1 VEQPHDKG
9 SVLYKYQTQCC
20 KNNIESSTAPKV
32 LPLFHIPFWN
42 KKSLSIPFDLI
53 GICLFFPYQL
63 SRVKIVMLP
72 EQRLLNQNTSNSAK
86 KSSALDTNQLASLQ
100 QSVADY
106 SSLQLA
112 WASGY
117 LAAKSE
123 QGQHAQIA
131 PVAAAIAAKTLT
143 ILYASQTG
151 NAKGVASQLEKS
163 AKAAGIFVVLKNITD
178 YKAKSLKSE
187 SHLLIVASTN
197 GEGEP
202 PDDAI
207 EFHEFLLGKKA
218 PTLPNLN
225 YSVVALGDSSYEFF
239 CQTGK
244 DIDERLKTLGAK
256 QIYPRLDCDVD
267 YDSECESWTL
277 SIIESLKEEL
287 TQADAALTPVSYIGD
302 FPTAIVTSQ
311 YSKQNPLAAEF
322 SLSQKITGRE
332 SAKDVRHIEIDLGE
346 SGLSY
351 QVGDAL
357 GVWFKNDE
365 ALVVKL
371 LTELN
376 FSGDEKIT
384 LKVSGDIQVLS
395 LKEALLNQL
404 EITQTASSFVEF
416 WAQHSQNSKLLAIA
430 SDKNSARE
438 FANDH
443 QIIDL
448 VKLARADVD
457 TQSFV
462 NALRKITPRLYSIA
476 SSQSEVENE
485 VHLTVGVVSFDANGD
500 TRTGGAS
507 GFLANRLTEGQKVR
521 VFVEHNDNFRLPQS
535 DDTPVIMIGPGT
547 GVAPFRAFMQEREAR
562 DASGDN
568 WMFFGDQTFT
578 QDFLYQVE
586 WQNYLKSGL
595 LTRMDVAF
603 SRDQAEKIY
612 VQDRLKEQASE
623 VFSWLERGAHLYIC
637 GDANHM
643 AKDVH
648 QTLLEIIQEYGKLST
663 AQAED
668 YLKSLRSN
676 KRYQK
681 DVY

>member
-1 VEQPHDKG
+1 
-9 SVLYKYQTQCC
+9 
-20 KNNIESSTAPKV
+20 
-32 LPLFHIPFWN
+32 
-42 KKSLSIPFDLI
+42 
-53 GICLFFPYQL
+53 
-63 SRVKIVMLP
+63 MLP
-72 EQRLLNQNTSNSAK
+72 EQRLLNQNTSNSANN
-86 KSSALDTNQLASLQ
+86 SSALDANQ
-100 QSVADY
+100 
-106 SSLQLA
+106 
-112 WASGY
+112 SGY

-123 QGQHAQIA
+123 PGHNAQIA
-131 PVAAAIAAKTLT
+131 PAAAVVAAKTLT

-151 NAKGVASQLEKS
+151 NAKGVASKLEQS
-163 AKAAGIFVVLKNITD
+163 AKAAGINVVLKNIAD
-178 YKAKSLKSE
+178 YKAKGLKNE

-197 GEGEP
+197 GEGEA

-207 EFHEFLLGKKA
+207 EFHEYLLGKKA
-218 PTLPNLN
+218 PKLPNLN
-225 YSVVALGDSSYEFF
+225 YSVLALGDSSYEFF

-244 DIDERLKTLGAK
+244 DFDERLQALGAK
-256 QIYPRLDCDVD
+256 QVTPRVDCDVD

-277 SIIESLKEEL
+277 SIVESLKDEL
-287 TQADAALTPVSYIGD
+287 TQVSAGLANVVD
-302 FPTAIVTSQ
+302 LPTAGAASQ
-311 YSKQNPLAAEF
+311 YSKQNPFAAEF
-322 SLSQKITGRE
+322 SLSQKITGRD

-346 SGLSY
+346 SGLTY

-357 GVWFKNDE
+357 GVWFENDE
-365 ALVVKL
+365 ALVSKL
-371 LTELN
+371 LNELS
-376 FSGDEKIT
+376 FSGDEKIS
-384 LKVSGDIQVLS
+384 LKVSGNEQEFT
-395 LKEALLNQL
+395 LKDALISQL
-404 EITQTASSFVEF
+404 EITQTAPSFIEF
-416 WAQHSQNSKLLAIA
+416 WAELSKDSKLVTVA

-438 FANDH
+438 FAGEH
-443 QIIDL
+443 QIID
-448 VKLARADVD
+448 VVSLAKADIEPQTFVD
-457 TQSFV
+457 
-462 NALRKITPRLYSIA
+462 ALRKITPRLYSIA
-476 SSQSEVENE
+476 SAQAEVEEE
-485 VHLTVGVVSFDANGD
+485 VHLTVGLVSFDANGEP
-500 TRTGGAS
+500 RTGGAS
-507 GFLANRLTEGQKVR
+507 SFLANRLEEGQKVR

-603 SRDQAEKIY
+603 SRDQAEKVY

-623 VFSWLERGAHLYIC
+623 VFAWLERGAHLYIC
-637 GDANHM
+637 GDANRM

-648 QTLLEIIQEYGKLST
+648 QTLNEIIQEHGKLS
-663 AQAED
+663 AEQAED

>member
-1 VEQPHDKG
+1 
-9 SVLYKYQTQCC
+9 
-20 KNNIESSTAPKV
+20 
-32 LPLFHIPFWN
+32 
-42 KKSLSIPFDLI
+42 
-53 GICLFFPYQL
+53 
-63 SRVKIVMLP
+63 MLP
-72 EQRLLNQNTSNSAK
+72 EQRLLNQNTSGSANN
-86 KSSALDTNQLASLQ
+86 SSALNANQLAALQ

-123 QGQHAQIA
+123 QGQNAQAA
-131 PVAAAIAAKTLT
+131 PVQAQASAPAKTLT

-151 NAKGVASQLEKS
+151 NAKGVAGQLEKS
-163 AKAAGIFVVLKNITD
+163 AKAAGINVVLKNVAD
-178 YKAKSLKSE
+178 FKAKSLKNE
-187 SHLLIVASTN
+187 THLLIVASTN

-218 PTLPNLN
+218 PKLSNLS
-225 YSVVALGDSSYEFF
+225 YSVLALGDSSYEFF

-244 DIDERLKTLGAK
+244 EFDERLQALGAK
-256 QIYPRLDCDVD
+256 QIAPRVDCDVD
-267 YDSECESWTL
+267 YDSDSESWTL
-277 SIIESLKEEL
+277 SIVETLKEEL
-287 TQADAALTPVSYIGD
+287 TQSDATLAPIIDL
-302 FPTAIVTSQ
+302 PTAGAESE

-322 SLSQKITGRE
+322 SLSQKITGRD

-357 GVWFKNDE
+357 GVWFEND
-365 ALVVKL
+365 ANLVAELVATLGLTGEEKVKL
-371 LTELN
+371 KVDGAAQELTLT
-376 FSGDEKIT
+376 D
-384 LKVSGDIQVLS
+384 
-395 LKEALLNQL
+395 ALTTQL
-404 EITQTASSFVEF
+404 EITQTAPAFIEF
-416 WAQHSQNSKLLAIA
+416 WAKVSGNKALSAVA
-430 SDKNSARE
+430 SDKNAARE
-438 FANDH
+438 YAGEH
-443 QIIDL
+443 QIIDV
-448 VKLARADVD
+448 VKTAKADVD
-457 TQSFV
+457 AQCFIE
-462 NALRKITPRLYSIA
+462 ALRKLTPRLYSIA
-476 SSQSEVENE
+476 SAQAEVEEE
-485 VHLTVGVVSFDANGD
+485 VHLTVGVVSYDTNGE

-507 GFLANRLTEGQKVR
+507 GFLANRLEEGQKVR
-521 VFVEHNDNFRLPQS
+521 VFVEHNDNFRLPAS

-547 GVAPFRAFMQEREAR
+547 GVAPFRAFLQEREAR

-603 SRDQAEKIY
+603 SRDQAEKVY
-612 VQDRLKEQASE
+612 VQDRLKEQASD
-623 VFSWLERGAHLYIC
+623 VFAWLERGAHLYIC
-637 GDANHM
+637 GDANRM

-648 QTLLEIIQEYGKLST
+648 NTLIEIIQEHGKLT
-663 AQAED
+663 AEQAED

>member
-1 VEQPHDKG
+1 
-9 SVLYKYQTQCC
+9 
-20 KNNIESSTAPKV
+20 
-32 LPLFHIPFWN
+32 
-42 KKSLSIPFDLI
+42 
-53 GICLFFPYQL
+53 
-63 SRVKIVMLP
+63 VKIVMLP
-72 EQRLLNQNTSNSAK
+72 EQRLLNQNTSNSANN
-86 KSSALDTNQLASLQ
+86 SSALDTNQLASLQ
-100 QSVADY
+100 QSIADY

-123 QGQHAQIA
+123 QGQNAQLA
-131 PVAAAIAAKTLT
+131 PVATTVTAKTLT

-163 AKAAGIFVVLKNITD
+163 AKAAGITVILKNIAD
-178 YKAKSLKSE
+178 YKAKSLKNE

-197 GEGEP
+197 GEGEA

-218 PTLPNLN
+218 PKLPNLS
-225 YSVVALGDSSYEFF
+225 YSVLALGDSSYEFF

-244 DIDERLKTLGAK
+244 DFDERLQALGAK
-256 QIYPRLDCDVD
+256 QVAPRVDCDVD

-277 SIIESLKEEL
+277 SIVESLKDEL
-287 TQADAALTPVSYIGD
+287 TQADAALTPVSYISD
-302 FPTAIVTSQ
+302 LPTAGATSQ
-311 YSKQNPLAAEF
+311 YSKQNPFAAEF
-322 SLSQKITGRE
+322 LLSQKITGRD
-332 SAKDVRHIEIDLGE
+332 SAKDVRHIEIDLTE
-346 SGLSY
+346 SGLTY

-357 GVWFKNDE
+357 GVWFENDE
-365 ALVVKL
+365 TLVAKL

-376 FSGDEKIT
+376 FSGDERIT
-384 LKVSGDIQVLS
+384 LKISGEVQELS
-395 LKEALLNQL
+395 LQEALVSQL
-404 EITQTASSFVEF
+404 EITQTAPAFIEF
-416 WAQHSQNSKLLAIA
+416 WAQHSQDSKLLALA

-438 FANDH
+438 FAGEH
-443 QIIDL
+443 QVID
-448 VKLARADVD
+448 VVNLAKADVD
-457 TQSFV
+457 AQSFV

-476 SSQSEVENE
+476 SAQSEVEE
-485 VHLTVGVVSFDANGD
+485 EGHLTVGLVSFDVNGD

-507 GFLANRLTEGQKVR
+507 GFLANRLAEGQKVR

-562 DASGDN
+562 DATGDN

-637 GDANHM
+637 GDANRM

-648 QTLLEIIQEYGKLST
+648 QTLVEIIQEHGKLS
-663 AQAED
+663 AEQAED

>member
-1 VEQPHDKG
+1 MPQEPLSLQQN
-9 SVLYKYQTQCC
+9 LQ
-20 KNNIESSTAPKV
+20 ST
-32 LPLFHIPFWN
+32 
-42 KKSLSIPFDLI
+42 
-53 GICLFFPYQL
+53 
-63 SRVKIVMLP
+63 
-72 EQRLLNQNTSNSAK
+72 
-86 KSSALDTNQLASLQ
+86 SSALDVNQLSLLQ
-100 QSVADY
+100 QATSSY

-123 QGQHAQIA
+123 SGQSPKLSPALA
-131 PVAAAIAAKTLT
+131 PVAAKILT

-151 NAKGVASQLEKS
+151 NAKGVASKLAQS
-163 AKAAGIFVVLKNITD
+163 AKAAGISVVLKNTAD
-178 YKAKSLKSE
+178 YKAKSIKNE
-187 SHLLIVASTN
+187 THLLIVASTN
-197 GEGEP
+197 GEGEA

-218 PTLPNLN
+218 PKLTNLS
-225 YSVVALGDSSYEFF
+225 YSVLALGDSSYEFF

-244 DIDERLKTLGAK
+244 DFDERLQALGAK
-256 QIYPRLDCDVD
+256 QVAPRIDCDVD
-267 YDSECESWTL
+267 YDSDSDSWTL

-287 TQADAALTPVSYIGD
+287 IQSNASLAAVVDL
-302 FPTAIVTSQ
+302 PTAGATSQ
-311 YSKQNPLAAEF
+311 YSKQNPYAAEF
-322 SLSQKITGRE
+322 SLSQKITGRD
-332 SAKDVRHIEIDLGE
+332 SAKDVRHIEVDLGE
-346 SGLSY
+346 SGLTY

-357 GVWFKNDE
+357 GVWFEND
-365 ALVVKL
+365 ANLVAELIATLTLTGEEQVKL
-371 LTELN
+371 KVDGENQVFSLT
-376 FSGDEKIT
+376 D
-384 LKVSGDIQVLS
+384 
-395 LKEALLNQL
+395 ALTTKL
-404 EITQTASSFVEF
+404 EITQTAPAFVEF
-416 WAQHSQNSKLLAIA
+416 WAKISGDKVLTAIA
-430 SDKNSARE
+430 ADKNAARE
-438 FANDH
+438 YAGEH
-443 QIIDL
+443 QIIDV
-448 VKLARADVD
+448 VKAAI
-457 TQSFV
+457 TEIEPQSFV
-462 NALRKITPRLYSIA
+462 EALRKITPRLYSIA
-476 SSQSEVENE
+476 SAQSEVEEE
-485 VHLTVGVVSFDANGD
+485 VHLTVGLVSFDANGEP
-500 TRTGGAS
+500 RTGGAS
-507 GFLANRLTEGQKVR
+507 SFLANRLEEGQKVR

-603 SRDQAEKIY
+603 SRDQAEKVY

-623 VFSWLERGAHLYIC
+623 VFAWLERGAHLYIC
-637 GDANHM
+637 GDANRM

-648 QTLLEIIQEYGKLST
+648 QTLVDIIAEHGKLSVE
-663 AQAED
+663 QAED

>member
-1 VEQPHDKG
+1 
-9 SVLYKYQTQCC
+9 
-20 KNNIESSTAPKV
+20 
-32 LPLFHIPFWN
+32 
-42 KKSLSIPFDLI
+42 
-53 GICLFFPYQL
+53 
-63 SRVKIVMLP
+63 MLP
-72 EQRLLNQNTSNSAK
+72 EQRLLNQNTSNSANN
-86 KSSALDTNQLASLQ
+86 SSALDANQLASLQ
-100 QSVADY
+100 QTVADY

-123 QGQHAQIA
+123 QGHNAQIA
-131 PVAAAIAAKTLT
+131 PSALAVAAKTLT

-151 NAKGVASQLEKS
+151 NAKGVASKLEKS
-163 AKAAGIFVVLKNITD
+163 AKAAGINVVLKNIAD
-178 YKAKSLKSE
+178 YKAKGLKNE

-197 GEGEP
+197 GEGEA

-207 EFHEFLLGKKA
+207 EFHEYLLGKKA
-218 PTLPNLN
+218 PKLPNLS
-225 YSVVALGDSSYEFF
+225 YSVLALGDSSYEFF

-244 DIDERLKTLGAK
+244 DFDERLKALGAK
-256 QIYPRLDCDVD
+256 QVTARVDCDVD
-267 YDSECESWTL
+267 YDSDCESWTA
-277 SIIESLKEEL
+277 SIVESLKDEL
-287 TQADAALTPVSYIGD
+287 TQSTAGLAPVID
-302 FPTAIVTSQ
+302 LPTAGAESQ
-311 YSKQNPLAAEF
+311 YSKQNPFEAEF
-322 SLSQKITGRE
+322 SLSQKITGRD

-346 SGLSY
+346 SGLTY

-357 GVWFKNDE
+357 GVWFEND
-365 ALVVKL
+365 ADLVADL
-371 LTELN
+371 IATLSLTGE
-376 FSGDEKIT
+376 EKIK
-384 LKVSGDIQVLS
+384 LKVNGANQVFTLTD
-395 LKEALLNQL
+395 ALTTEL
-404 EITQTASSFVEF
+404 EITQTAPAFVEF
-416 WAQHSQNSKLLAIA
+416 WAKISGDKALTKIA
-430 SDKNSARE
+430 ADKNTARE
-438 FANDH
+438 YAGEH
-443 QIIDL
+443 QIIDV
-448 VKLARADVD
+448 VKAAKTEIDP
-457 TQSFV
+457 QFFV
-462 NALRKITPRLYSIA
+462 ESLRKITPRLYSIA
-476 SSQSEVENE
+476 SAQAEVEEE
-485 VHLTVGVVSFDANGD
+485 VHLTVGLVSFDANGEP
-500 TRTGGAS
+500 RTGGAS
-507 GFLANRLTEGQKVR
+507 SFLANRLEEGQKVR

-603 SRDQAEKIY
+603 SRDQAEKVY
-612 VQDRLKEQASE
+612 VQDRLKEQASD

-637 GDANHM
+637 GDANRM

-648 QTLLEIIQEYGKLST
+648 QTLVEIIQEHGKLS
-663 AQAED
+663 AEQAED

>member
-1 VEQPHDKG
+1 MSE
-9 SVLYKYQTQCC
+9 
-20 KNNIESSTAPKV
+20 
-32 LPLFHIPFWN
+32 
-42 KKSLSIPFDLI
+42 
-53 GICLFFPYQL
+53 
-63 SRVKIVMLP
+63 IVMLP
-72 EQRLLNQNTSNSAK
+72 EQRLLNQNTSNSANN
-86 KSSALDTNQLASLQ
+86 SSALDANQLASLQ

-123 QGQHAQIA
+123 QGHHAQLA
-131 PVAAAIAAKTLT
+131 PVATAVAAKTLT

-163 AKAAGIFVVLKNITD
+163 AKAAGITVVLKNIAD
-178 YKAKSLKSE
+178 YKAKSLKNE

-197 GEGEP
+197 GEGEA

-218 PTLPNLN
+218 PKLPNLS
-225 YSVVALGDSSYEFF
+225 YSVLALGDSSYEFF

-244 DIDERLKTLGAK
+244 DFDERLQALGAK
-256 QIYPRLDCDVD
+256 QVAPRVDCDVD

-277 SIIESLKEEL
+277 SIVESLKDEL
-287 TQADAALTPVSYIGD
+287 IQADSALTPVSYIGD
-302 FPTAIVTSQ
+302 LPTAGATSQ
-311 YSKQNPLAAEF
+311 YSKQNPFAAEF
-322 SLSQKITGRE
+322 SLSQKITGRD

-346 SGLSY
+346 SGLTY

-357 GVWFKNDE
+357 GVWFENDE
-365 ALVVKL
+365 ALVAKL

-384 LKVSGDIQVLS
+384 LKVSGEVQEFS
-395 LKEALLNQL
+395 LQEALINQL
-404 EITQTASSFVEF
+404 EITQTAPAFIEF
-416 WAQHSQNSKLLAIA
+416 WAQHSQDSKLLALA

-438 FANDH
+438 FAGEH
-443 QIIDL
+443 QVID
-448 VKLARADVD
+448 VVNLAKADVD
-457 TQSFV
+457 AQSLV

-476 SSQSEVENE
+476 SAQSEVEEE
-485 VHLTVGVVSFDANGD
+485 VHLTVGVVSYDANGD

-507 GFLANRLTEGQKVR
+507 GFLCQRLEEGQKVR

-562 DASGDN
+562 DATGDN

-612 VQDRLKEQASE
+612 VQDRLKEQASD

-637 GDANHM
+637 GDANRM

-648 QTLLEIIQEYGKLST
+648 QTLVEIIQEHGKLS
-663 AQAED
+663 AEQAED